1 LWGDRLYQF
10 ASGIV
15 LGPVYSGRLLADL
28 QTFDPCMEQY
38 PTALHF
44 YRADEELL
52 GYLREN
58 LVALFAAVRN
68 GNPQIVEQSRSG
80 GSNEI
85 LFVRWGHAPAR
96 LQNIQKSFRVRVNS
110 SYHRDQRRMR
120 VFQKQAAFAMEP
132 RYCKI

>member
-1 LWGDRLYQF
+1 MFLEMATVQPEASRKEPSNEVWSTRYRLWDDRLYQF
-10 ASGIV
+10 ASGIC

-28 QTFDPCMEQY
+28 QTFDPCMKQY
-38 PTALHF
+38 PAALHF

-68 GNPQIVEQSRSG
+68 RNPQIVEHSRSG

-85 LFVRWGHAPAR
+85 LLVLWGHAPIR
-96 LQNIQKSFRVRVNS
+96 LQNI
-110 SYHRDQRRMR
+110 
-120 VFQKQAAFAMEP
+120 
-132 RYCKI
+132 

>member
-1 LWGDRLYQF
+1 MWGDRLHQF
-10 ASGIV
+10 ASGIC
-15 LGPVYSGRLLADL
+15 LGPIYSGKLLADL

-38 PTALHF
+38 PAALHF

-68 GNPQIVEQSRSG
+68 GNPQIVEHSRSG

-85 LFVRWGHAPAR
+85 LFVRMAHAPIR
-96 LQNIQKSFRVRVNS
+96 LQNI
-110 SYHRDQRRMR
+110 
-120 VFQKQAAFAMEP
+120 
-132 RYCKI
+132 